1 MTKIR
6 ARYWVTGLVVIV
18 LAAFVLWSLQPS
30 PPTGPWRA
38 QIVDA
43 DDGQPLEGVIV
54 LALWDKRSFGWPH
67 ADRNFHD
74 IDEVVSDANGRVL
87 IPARTIAGRHP
98 FERII
103 GPIVTMFKP
112 GYGQWKFQ
120 GTPPGFSEDAVAA
133 KQRSDQNWRRFRED
147 SVVIVLARVKTRE
160 ERLQMLGQVMPSLEV
175 PTTRFPR
182 LRAAYSEE
190 RVRLGLTPL
199 R

>member
-1 MTKIR
+1 MTMIR
-6 ARYWVTGLVVIV
+6 KRYWVTGLVVV
-18 LAAFVLWSLQPS
+18 ALTALVLWSLQPS
-30 PPTGPWRA
+30 PPSGPWRA

-43 DDGQPLEGVIV
+43 ENGQPLEGVIV

-67 ADRNFHD
+67 ADRTFHD
-74 IDEVVSDANGRVL
+74 IDEVVSDANGRFV
-87 IPARTIAGRHP
+87 IPARTIATRHP

-120 GTPPGFSEDAVAA
+120 GAPAPFSEDRLTSR
-133 KQRSDQNWRRFRED
+133 QRSGENRDRFARGG
-147 SVVIVLARVKTRE
+147 VVIVLPRVKTRE
-160 ERLQMLGQVMPSLEV
+160 ERLQMLGRVMPSMDV
-175 PTTRFPR
+175 PAARFPR

-199 R
+199 H